1 LDERSIG
8 VFDSGV
14 GGLTVFREIVKI
26 LPGENIIY
34 FGDTARFPYG
44 PRNLIE
50 VRHFVFK
57 IADFLADRD
66 VKMIVI
72 ACNTSTAAALDDL
85 KKKYSIPVIGVI
97 EPGARTAAHNTL
109 NKKVGLLATQG
120 TVESRAYECAIKR
133 LDPEIRLFP
142 YAAPML
148 VEFIEAGILA
158 GKQLDDAING
168 YLKPLMDEAIDVLIL
183 GCTHFPLIE
192 KRIRSWSK
200 KRFKVISSAV
210 ETAKDVKSALN
221 QLGLSSG
228 RIKTCIGPGDSE
240 GEANSNKF
248 YETGDKSQFLEV
260 GRFFLGGEIK
270 EVIKVKLDM

>member
-44 PRNLIE
+44 PRNLTE

-57 IADFLADRD
+57 IADFLADRG

-109 NKKVGLLATQG
+109 NKKVGLIATQG

-168 YLKPLMDEAIDVLIL
+168 YLKPLMDEDIDVLIL

-192 KRIRSWSK
+192 QRIKSWSK

-228 RIKTCIGPGDSE
+228 RIKTSIGPGDSE

-260 GRFFLGGEIK
+260 GRLFLGGEIK